1 MHGDLGL
8 VDLGNEF
15 FLAKFSKQD
24 DKGFVLFRGSWIVAN
39 HYLTVCPWHPNF
51 DPYEAT
57 IDKVVVWSQTPLL
70 WLILLHSRVPN

>member
-8 VDLGNEF
+8 VDLG
-15 FLAKFSKQD
+15 FSKQD
-24 DKGFVLFRGSWIVAN
+24 DRGFVLFRGSWIVAN

-57 IDKVVVWSQTPLL
+57 IDKVVVWSQTPFCG
-70 WLILLHSRVPN
+70 